1 MRPNTKQNTVLRKLN
16 IQKLNGWSVHYCIK
30 YKQIQI
36 LPHDLAKLMLN
47 QGTRFLY
54 ILPVLHQKDRASPHF
69 KFRNIQE
76 SADALM

>member
-1 MRPNTKQNTVLRKLN
+1 M
-16 IQKLNGWSVHYCIK
+16 K

-36 LPHDLAKLMLN
+36 LPHNLVKLMLN
-47 QGTRFLY
+47 QGTRFLH
-54 ILPVLHQKDRASPHF
+54 ILPVLHQKDRASPQF